1 MPVTGA
7 YVLLALLGVID
18 TERYLYSD
26 CALLALAVSSLTGW
40 PVVQITE
47 GPDDDPIIRHVL
59 VRMPDGRL
67 LDAEG
72 PHENYWGEVT
82 FDRAAWEITD
92 QWQAP
97 DVLAAARELLSMLT

>member
-1 MPVTGA
+1 M
-7 YVLLALLGVID
+7 ID

-26 CALLALAVSSLTGW
+26 CALLALAVNSLTGW
-40 PVVQITE
+40 PVVQIIE
-47 GPDDDPIIRHVL
+47 APDDDPIIRHVL

-82 FDRAAWEITD
+82 FDRAAWGSPTSGRPRMSWP
-92 QWQAP
+92 QP
-97 DVLAAARELLSMLT
+97 GNCSLC